1 MKQFCEN
8 KGVGR
13 IDMNI
18 QTFFEAVFYAL
29 DKLTLMF
36 LAFLLIYFALK
47 SGTESR
53 LQTVAGT
60 LLVVALSI
68 FLVFTPFIQLVYY
81 FVTGEPL

>member
-8 KGVGR
+8 RGVGR

-18 QTFFEAVFYAL
+18 QTFFEAVFYVL

-53 LQTVAGT
+53 LQTAAAA
-60 LLVVALSI
+60 LFVVALSI
-68 FLVFTPFIQLVYY
+68 FLVFTPFIKLVYY
-81 FVTGEPL
+81 FLTGEPL

>member
-8 KGVGR
+8 RGVGR

-36 LAFLLIYFALK
+36 LAFVIIYASLK
-47 SGTESR
+47 VGTKSH
-53 LQTVAGT
+53 LQTAAAT
-60 LLVVALSI
+60 LFVVALSI
-68 FLVFTPFIQLVYY
+68 FFVFTPFIKLVYY

>member
-8 KGVGR
+8 RGVGR

-18 QTFFEAVFYAL
+18 QTFFEAVFYVL
-29 DKLTLMF
+29 DKLTLML
-36 LAFLLIYFALK
+36 LAFVLIYFALK

-53 LQTVAGT
+53 LQTAAAT
-60 LLVVALSI
+60 LFVVALSI
-68 FLVFTPFIQLVYY
+68 FFVFTPFIKLVYY